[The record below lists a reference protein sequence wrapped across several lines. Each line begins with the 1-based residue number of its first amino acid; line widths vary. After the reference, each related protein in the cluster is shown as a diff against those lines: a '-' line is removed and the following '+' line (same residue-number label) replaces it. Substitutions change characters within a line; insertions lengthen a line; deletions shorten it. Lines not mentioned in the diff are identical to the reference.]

1 MFHNFGPLYS
11 FTLRS
16 KLRSK
21 AFLISTILTILFIL
35 GFTNIDRLLANFED
49 TDQAQAILVTENNE
63 LTTLMQSLGY
73 EDIESAAIS
82 ESEARTGL
90 DNGDYEIV
98 AFIEGDSARVLSER
112 PEPDFTTVLQT
123 ALREIRNAELIETSN
138 IDPAVLAA
146 LNEPVTVE
154 ESYLGRGGENSDEL
168 FSSFAFVYVML
179 MLLYVSI
186 ITYGSMISTEV
197 TTEKSSRVMELIIST
212 THPVT
217 HMLAKISAIGTLA
230 LLQIAIFLGFGYFS
244 ARSNEM
250 AQSVIDNAGNVRAV
264 VYLLTFFTL
273 GYLLYAAMF
282 AVLGSLVSRVE
293 ESQQMTMP
301 VIMLLVAG
309 FLAAM
314 FGLNNPEAPIV
325 TILSYVPFFTPMLM
339 FLRVMLV
346 DVPVWEVALSIGIMI
361 ATIGV
366 ILWVGSKFYRGGVL
380 FYGNNAIKQ
389 WRQILQ
395 NRQ

>member
-21 AFLISTILTILFIL
+21 AFLISTLLTILFIF

-49 TDQAQAILVTENNE
+49 TDQAQAILVTDNTE

-73 EDIESAAIS
+73 EDIESSAIT
-82 ESEARTGL
+82 ESEARAGL

-98 AFIEGDSARVLSER
+98 AFIEEDSARVLSER

-123 ALREIRNAELIETSN
+123 ALREVRNAELIEASN
-138 IDPAVLAA
+138 IDPTVLAA

>member
-49 TDQAQAILVTENNE
+49 TDQAQAILVTENSE

-73 EDIESAAIS
+73 EDIESAAIP
-82 ESEARTGL
+82 ESEARAGL

-154 ESYLGRGGENSDEL
+154 ELYLGRGGENSDEL

>member
-21 AFLISTILTILFIL
+21 AFLISTLLTILFIF

-123 ALREIRNAELIETSN
+123 ALREVRNAELIETSN
-138 IDPAVLAA
+138 IDPAVLAV

>member
-49 TDQAQAILVTENNE
+49 TDQAQAILVTENSE

-82 ESEARTGL
+82 ESEARAGL

-138 IDPAVLAA
+138 IDPAVLTA

-301 VIMLLVAG
+301 VIMLLVAA
-309 FLAAM
+309 FLGAM
-314 FGLNNPEAPIV
+314 FGLNNPDATIV
-325 TILSYVPFFTPMLM
+325 TILSFVPFFAPMLM

-346 DVPVWEVALSIGIMI
+346 DVAVWEVALSIGLLIG
-361 ATIGV
+361 TIGV
-366 ILWVGSKFYRGGVL
+366 TLWIGSKFYRVGVL
-380 FYGNNAIKQ
+380 FYGTNAIKQ
-389 WRQILQ
+389 WREILQ

>member
-1 MFHNFGPLYS
+1 MFHNFRPLYL

-73 EDIESAAIS
+73 EDIESAAIT
-82 ESEARTGL
+82 EKEARTGL

-98 AFIEGDSARVLSER
+98 AFIENDSARVLSER

-138 IDPAVLAA
+138 IDPSVLAA
-146 LNEPVTVE
+146 LNEPVTVD

-314 FGLNNPEAPIV
+314 FGLNNPEAQIV

-361 ATIGV
+361 ASIGV

>member
-21 AFLISTILTILFIL
+21 AFLISTLLTILFIF

-49 TDQAQAILVTENNE
+49 TDQAQAILVTDNNE

-73 EDIESAAIS
+73 EDIESSVIT
-82 ESEARTGL
+82 ESEARAGL
-90 DNGDYEIV
+90 DSGDYEIV

-112 PEPDFTTVLQT
+112 PEPDFTTLLQT
-123 ALREIRNAELIETSN
+123 ALREVRNAELIEASN
-138 IDPAVLAA
+138 IDPTVLAA

>member
-1 MFHNFGPLYS
+1 MFHNFKPLYA

-21 AFLISTILTILFIL
+21 AFLISTILTIVFIL

-49 TDQAQAILVTENNE
+49 TDQGQALLVTENIE
-63 LTTLMQSLGY
+63 LTQMMQSLGY
-73 EDIESAAIS
+73 EGVRSADITEA
-82 ESEARTGL
+82 EARDGL
-90 DNGDYEIV
+90 ENGDYEIV
-98 AFIEGDSARVLSER
+98 AFIDGASARVLSDR
-112 PEPDFTTVLQT
+112 PEPDFTTLLQT
-123 ALREIRNAELIETSN
+123 ALREVRNAELIETSN
-138 IDPAVLAA
+138 IDPTVLAA
-146 LNEPVTVE
+146 LNEPIPIE
-154 ESYLGRGGENSDEL
+154 ESYLGRGGENSEEL
-168 FSSFAFVYVML
+168 FSSFAFVYIML

-230 LLQIAIFLGFGYFS
+230 LLQIGIFLGFGYFS

-250 AQSVIDNAGNVRAV
+250 AQSVIDNAGNARAV
-264 VYLLTFFTL
+264 IYLLTFFTL

-314 FGLNNPEAPIV
+314 FGLNNPDAQIV
-325 TILSYVPFFTPMLM
+325 TVLSFVPFFTPMLM

-346 DVPVWEVALSIGIMI
+346 DVPVWEVALSIGIMLGS
-361 ATIGV
+361 IGV
-366 ILWVGSKFYRGGVL
+366 ILWIGSKFYRGGVL
-380 FYGNNAIKQ
+380 FYGNNAIKH

>member
-21 AFLISTILTILFIL
+21 AFLISTLLTILFIF

-49 TDQAQAILVTENNE
+49 TDQAQAVLVTENNE

-73 EDIESAAIS
+73 EDIESSAIS
-82 ESEARTGL
+82 ESEARAGL

-98 AFIEGDSARVLSER
+98 AFIEVDSARVLSER

-123 ALREIRNAELIETSN
+123 ALREVRNAELIEASN
-138 IDPAVLAA
+138 IDPTVLAA

>member
-21 AFLISTILTILFIL
+21 AFLISTLLTVLFIF

-49 TDQAQAILVTENNE
+49 TDQAQAILVTDNNE

-73 EDIESAAIS
+73 EDIESASIS

-123 ALREIRNAELIETSN
+123 ALREFRNAELIEASN
-138 IDPAVLAA
+138 IDPTVLAA
-146 LNEPVTVE
+146 LNAPVTVE

>member
-21 AFLISTILTILFIL
+21 AFLISTLLTILFIF

-49 TDQAQAILVTENNE
+49 TDQAQAILVTDNNE

-73 EDIESAAIS
+73 EDIESSAIS
-82 ESEARTGL
+82 ESEARAGL

-123 ALREIRNAELIETSN
+123 ALREVRNAELIEASN
-138 IDPAVLAA
+138 IDPTVLAA

-244 ARSNEM
+244 ARNNEM

>member
-21 AFLISTILTILFIL
+21 AFLISTLLTILFIF

-49 TDQAQAILVTENNE
+49 TDQAQAILVTDNNE

-73 EDIESAAIS
+73 EDIESSAIT
-82 ESEARTGL
+82 ESEARAGL
-90 DNGDYEIV
+90 DKGDYEIV

-123 ALREIRNAELIETSN
+123 ALREVRNAELIEASN
-138 IDPAVLAA
+138 IDPTVLAA

>member
-21 AFLISTILTILFIL
+21 AFLISTLLTILFIF

-82 ESEARTGL
+82 ESEARAGL

>member
-21 AFLISTILTILFIL
+21 AFLISTLLTILFIF
-35 GFTNIDRLLANFED
+35 GFTNIDRILSNFED
-49 TDQAQAILVTENNE
+49 TDSGSAILVTENAE
-63 LTTLMQSLGY
+63 LVTVMQSLGY
-73 EDIESAAIS
+73 ESVEAANVT
-82 ESEARTGL
+82 EDEAREGL
-90 DNGDYEIV
+90 DNGDYEVV
-98 AFIEGDSARVLSER
+98 AFIDGYSARVLSER
-112 PEPDFTTVLQT
+112 PETEFTTLLQT
-123 ALREIRNAELIETSN
+123 ALREVRNAELIEASN
-138 IDPAVLAA
+138 IDPSVIAS
-146 LNEPVTVE
+146 LNEPIPVE
-154 ESYLGRGGENSDEL
+154 ESYIGRGGENSDEL

-230 LLQIAIFLGFGYFS
+230 LLQIGIFLGFGYFS

-250 AQSVIDNAGNVRAV
+250 AQSVIDNAGNARAV
-264 VYLLTFFTL
+264 LYLLTFFAL
-273 GYLLYAAMF
+273 GYLLYAALF

-293 ESQQMTMP
+293 EAQQMTMP

-314 FGLNNPEAPIV
+314 FGLNNPDAPIV
-325 TILSYVPFFTPMLM
+325 AILSFVPFFTPMLM

-346 DVPVWEVALSIGIMI
+346 DVPVWEVALSIGIMLGS
-361 ATIGV
+361 IGV
-366 ILWVGSKFYRGGVL
+366 ILWIGSKFYRGGVL
-380 FYGNNAIKQ
+380 FYGNNALKQ

>member
-1 MFHNFGPLYS
+1 MFHNFKPLYA

-21 AFLISTILTILFIL
+21 AFLISTILTIVFIL

-49 TDQAQAILVTENNE
+49 TDQAQAILVTENAE
-63 LTTLMQSLGY
+63 LTDIMQSLGY
-73 EDIESAAIS
+73 DGVESANIT
-82 ESEARTGL
+82 ETEAREGL
-90 DNGDYEIV
+90 ENGDYEVV
-98 AFIEGDSARVLSER
+98 AFIDGASARVLSDR
-112 PEPDFTTVLQT
+112 PEPDFTTLLQT
-123 ALREIRNAELIETSN
+123 ALREVRNAELIETSN
-138 IDPAVLAA
+138 IDPTVLAA
-146 LNEPVTVE
+146 LNEPVPIE
-154 ESYLGRGGENSDEL
+154 ESYLGRGGENSEEL
-168 FSSFAFVYVML
+168 FSSFAFVYIML

-230 LLQIAIFLGFGYFS
+230 LLQIGIFLGFGYFS

-250 AQSVIDNAGNVRAV
+250 AQSVIENAGNARAV
-264 VYLLTFFTL
+264 IYLLTFFTL

-314 FGLNNPEAPIV
+314 FGLNNPDASIV
-325 TILSYVPFFTPMLM
+325 TILSFIPFFTPMLM

-346 DVPVWEVALSIGIMI
+346 DVPVWEVALSIGIMLGS
-361 ATIGV
+361 IGV

>member
-21 AFLISTILTILFIL
+21 AFLISTLLTILFIF

-49 TDQAQAILVTENNE
+49 TDQAQAILVTDNNE

-73 EDIESAAIS
+73 EDIESSAIT
-82 ESEARTGL
+82 ESEARAGL

-123 ALREIRNAELIETSN
+123 ALREVRNAELIEASN
-138 IDPAVLAA
+138 IDPTVLAA

-179 MLLYVSI
+179 MLLYISI

>member
-21 AFLISTILTILFIL
+21 AFLISTLLTILFIF

-49 TDQAQAILVTENNE
+49 TDQAQAILVTDNNE

-73 EDIESAAIS
+73 EDIESSAIS
-82 ESEARTGL
+82 ESEARAGL

-123 ALREIRNAELIETSN
+123 ALREVRNAELIEASN
-138 IDPAVLAA
+138 IDPTVLAA

-264 VYLLTFFTL
+264 AYLLTFFTL

>member
-35 GFTNIDRLLANFED
+35 GFTNMDRLLANFED

-98 AFIEGDSARVLSER
+98 AFIEGGSARVLSER

-123 ALREIRNAELIETSN
+123 ALREVRNAELIETSN

>member
-73 EDIESAAIS
+73 EDIESAAIN
-82 ESEARTGL
+82 EEEARTGL
-90 DNGDYEIV
+90 DKGDYEIV
-98 AFIEGDSARVLSER
+98 AFIENDSARVLSER

-138 IDPAVLAA
+138 IDPTVLAA
-146 LNEPVTVE
+146 LNEPVTVD

>member
-21 AFLISTILTILFIL
+21 AFLISTLLTILFIF

-49 TDQAQAILVTENNE
+49 TDQAQAVLVTDNNE

-73 EDIESAAIS
+73 EDIESSAIT
-82 ESEARTGL
+82 ESEARAGL

-123 ALREIRNAELIETSN
+123 ALREVRNAELIEASN
-138 IDPAVLAA
+138 IDPTVLAA

>member
-49 TDQAQAILVTENNE
+49 TDQAQAILVTENND

-82 ESEARTGL
+82 ESEARAGL

>member
-21 AFLISTILTILFIL
+21 AFLISTLLTILFIF

-49 TDQAQAILVTENNE
+49 TDQAQAILVTDNNE

-73 EDIESAAIS
+73 EDIESSAIT
-82 ESEARTGL
+82 ESEARAGL

-123 ALREIRNAELIETSN
+123 ALREVRNAELIEASN
-138 IDPAVLAA
+138 IDPTVLAA

>member
-1 MFHNFGPLYS
+1 MFHNFKPLYA

-21 AFLISTILTILFIL
+21 AFLISTILTIVFIL

-49 TDQAQAILVTENNE
+49 TDQGQALLVTQNAE
-63 LTTLMQSLGY
+63 LTEIMQSLGY
-73 EDIESAAIS
+73 EGVESADITEA
-82 ESEARTGL
+82 EARVGL

-98 AFIEGDSARVLSER
+98 AFTDGASARVLSDR
-112 PEPDFTTVLQT
+112 PEPDFTTLLQT
-123 ALREIRNAELIETSN
+123 ALREVRNAELIETSN
-138 IDPAVLAA
+138 IDPTVLAA
-146 LNEPVTVE
+146 LNEPVPIE
-154 ESYLGRGGENSDEL
+154 ESYLGRGGENSEEL
-168 FSSFAFVYVML
+168 FSSFAFVYIML

-230 LLQIAIFLGFGYFS
+230 LLQIGIFLGFGYFS

-250 AQSVIDNAGNVRAV
+250 AQSVIDNAGNARAV
-264 VYLLTFFTL
+264 IYLLTFFTL

-314 FGLNNPEAPIV
+314 FGLNNPDAQIV
-325 TILSYVPFFTPMLM
+325 TILSFVPFFTPMLM

-346 DVPVWEVALSIGIMI
+346 DVPVWEVALSIGIMLGS
-361 ATIGV
+361 IGV
-366 ILWVGSKFYRGGVL
+366 ILWIGSKFYRGGVL

>member
-49 TDQAQAILVTENNE
+49 TDQAQAILVTENSE

-82 ESEARTGL
+82 ESEARAGL

-138 IDPAVLAA
+138 IDPTVLAA

>member
-21 AFLISTILTILFIL
+21 AFLISTLLTILFIF

-49 TDQAQAILVTENNE
+49 TDQAQAILVTDNNE

-73 EDIESAAIS
+73 EDIESSAIT
-82 ESEARTGL
+82 ESEARAGL

-123 ALREIRNAELIETSN
+123 ALREVRNAELIEASN
-138 IDPAVLAA
+138 IDPTVLAA

-264 VYLLTFFTL
+264 VYLLAFFTL

>member
-21 AFLISTILTILFIL
+21 AFLISTLLTILFIF

-49 TDQAQAILVTENNE
+49 TDQAQAILVTDNNE

-73 EDIESAAIS
+73 EDIESSAIT
-82 ESEARTGL
+82 ESEARAGL
-90 DNGDYEIV
+90 ENGDYEIV

-123 ALREIRNAELIETSN
+123 ALREVRNAELIEASN
-138 IDPAVLAA
+138 IDPTVLAA

-230 LLQIAIFLGFGYFS
+230 LLQIAIFLSFGYFS

-264 VYLLTFFTL
+264 VYLLTFFAL

>member
-21 AFLISTILTILFIL
+21 AFLISTLLTIVFIF

-49 TDQAQAILVTENNE
+49 TDQAQAILVTENSE

-73 EDIESAAIS
+73 EDIESAAIT
-82 ESEARTGL
+82 EDEARTGL

-98 AFIEGDSARVLSER
+98 AFIENDSARVLSER
-112 PEPDFTTVLQT
+112 PEPDFTTMLQT
-123 ALREIRNAELIETSN
+123 ALREIRNAELIEASN
-138 IDPAVLAA
+138 VDPAVLTA

-179 MLLYVSI
+179 MLLYISI

-230 LLQIAIFLGFGYFS
+230 LLQIGIFLGFGYFS

-250 AQSVIDNAGNVRAV
+250 AQSVIENAGNVRAV
-264 VYLLTFFTL
+264 GYLLTFFTL

-325 TILSYVPFFTPMLM
+325 TILSFVPFFTPMLM

-346 DVPVWEVALSIGIMI
+346 DVPVWEVSLSIGIML
-361 ATIGV
+361 ASIGV